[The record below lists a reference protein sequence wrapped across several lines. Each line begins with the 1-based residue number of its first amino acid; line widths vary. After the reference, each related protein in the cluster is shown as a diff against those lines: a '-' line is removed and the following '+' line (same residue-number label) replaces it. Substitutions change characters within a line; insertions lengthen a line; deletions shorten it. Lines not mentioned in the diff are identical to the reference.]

1 MRAHVLGMTAAGHP
15 ALRDNIYGTY
25 TMKRLVTNLNLGWP
39 GMKLRSCIVVFSLL
53 VLFGAAP
60 TAQAQDEGENE
71 GPLVDVNT
79 TKRAQTGF
87 KFMRT
92 SVSARAAAMADAMTA
107 LEAGSI
113 AMFYNPA
120 GMAYLNGYAS
130 AAVGVTQFFA
140 DINYNAASIAFA
152 PAGARYGV
160 FGLSFMN
167 VDYGDLEGTIRSDS
181 ERGYENFGSFSP
193 TALMIG
199 VGYAKALSDRFAVGG
214 NVKYATQNLG
224 DARISMGGAS
234 TGDEW
239 QENEV
244 STVAFDIG
252 VLYDTGFKSLKFAM
266 SARNFSQEIT
276 YHEENFELPLL
287 LTIGLSMDVT
297 DLMSVD
303 QNTHSFVIAADG
315 YRPRD
320 FYEAINIGGEY
331 SFMNILSLR
340 AGYVYPTDEQGINL
354 GAGINTGISGI
365 QIGADYAYTNY
376 GLLGDVNRISLNF
389 GF

>member
-1 MRAHVLGMTAAGHP
+1 MNVRRCIGVLA
-15 ALRDNIYGTY
+15 
-25 TMKRLVTNLNLGWP
+25 
-39 GMKLRSCIVVFSLL
+39 LL
-53 VLFGAAP
+53 VLFYTP
-60 TAQAQDEGENE
+60 LTAQGQDEGEDDRARVE
-71 GPLVDVNT
+71 VNT

-107 LEAGSI
+107 MEAGSI

-130 AAVGVTQFFA
+130 ASVGVTQFFA

-152 PAGARYGV
+152 PASARYGV
-160 FGLSFMN
+160 FGVSFMN
-167 VDYGDLEGTIRSDS
+167 VDYGDLEGTIRSDT
-181 ERGYENFGSFSP
+181 EKGYENFGSFSP
-193 TALMIG
+193 TALMVG

-224 DARISMGGAS
+224 DALISAGGVDTAE
-234 TGDEW
+234 DW

-244 STVAFDIG
+244 SSVAFDIG
-252 VLYDTGFKSLKFAM
+252 VIYDTGFKSLKFAM
-266 SARNFSQEIT
+266 SAKNFSQEVT

-297 DLMSVD
+297 DLMAMD

-340 AGYVYPTDEQGINL
+340 AGYAYPTDEQGINL

-365 QIGADYAYTNY
+365 RLGADYAYTNY
-376 GLLGDVNRISLNF
+376 GLLGDVNRIALQF